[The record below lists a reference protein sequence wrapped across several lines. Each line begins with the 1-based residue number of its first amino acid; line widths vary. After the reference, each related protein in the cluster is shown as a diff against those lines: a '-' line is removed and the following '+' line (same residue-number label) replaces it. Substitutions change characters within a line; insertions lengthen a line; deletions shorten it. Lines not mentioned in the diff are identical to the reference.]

1 MEYCVESANT
11 FRFNIASVK
20 SECADNIFKFVSRQI
35 AEKNVKPLVDVV
47 AAATAAAAAKA
58 AAEKTAAEKTEAAPV
73 GDRPNYVKVEGEEN
87 IYQVS

>member
-20 SECADNIFKFVSRQI
+20 SECADNIFKFVTRQI

-58 AAEKTAAEKTEAAPV
+58 AAEKTATAPA
-73 GDRPNYVKVEGEEN
+73 GDRPNYVRVEGEESV
-87 IYQVS
+87 YQVS